1 MGSSSL
7 VSYCFVFSYCSCGS
21 RGKNTEVDCPSL
33 LQWTTFCQTSPPF
46 PAQLER
52 PHRSGLSF
60 IELDKAVVLMWLDW
74 LDFSDYGFSMSAV
87 WCRLATPTILRVF
100 ILPWMWG
107 ISSWLLQQSA
117 ATATYLGRGI
127 SPHWNHSW
135 PWTWSSFYRPSWA
148 HAATNPWT
156 RDISPDYSLE
166 RLTVKLQLHFF
177 VHLMQRT
184 VSLENIL
191 MLGRN
196 EGQGE
201 GDKRGWDV
209 WMASGI
215 QWSWVSASYGSW
227 WWTRNPGVLQ
237 SMGLHTVGHNWTNE
251 MNWRL

>member
-1 MGSSSL
+1 MWIDW
-7 VSYCFVFSYCSCGS
+7 F
-21 RGKNTEVDCPSL
+21 D
-33 LQWTTFCQTSPPF
+33 FC
-46 PAQLER
+46 
-52 PHRSGLSF
+52 
-60 IELDKAVVLMWLDW
+60 
-74 LDFSDYGFSMSAV
+74 DYGFSVSAV
-87 WCRLATPTILRVF
+87 WCRLATTTILRVF
-100 ILPWMWG
+100 LLTWTWG
-107 ISSWLLQQSA
+107 ISSWMLQQST

-127 SPHWNHSW
+127 SPHWHHSW
-135 PWTWSSFYRPSWA
+135 PWTWSSFSSPSWA
-148 HAATNPWT
+148 HAATTPWT
-156 RDISPDYSLE
+156 CDISPNYSLE
-166 RLTVKLQLHFF
+166 RLTVMLQLHFF

-184 VSLENIL
+184 DSLEKIL

-215 QWSWVSASYGSW
+215 QWSWVSASSGSW